1 MWIRR
6 QGELGEGLYYVDS
19 VFIVSEVFIAARKD
33 KEITY
38 LGKYDS
44 LRALEV
50 LNKIQAKLSNPI
62 ARFFNPVYNMPD
74 K

>member
-6 QGELGEGLYYVDS
+6 QGELGEGLYYVES
-19 VFIVSEVFIAARKD
+19 IFIINEVFVAARKD

-50 LNKIQAKLSNPI
+50 LGKIQAKLSNPI

>member
-6 QGELGEGLYYVDS
+6 QGELGEGLYYVES
-19 VFIVSEVFIAARKD
+19 VFIINEVFVAARKD

-38 LGKYDS
+38 LGKYDN

-62 ARFFNPVYNMPD
+62 VRFFNPVYNMPD